1 MVSSTLS
8 LTYEP
13 NEWQTSDMFVSLPT
27 TDIRRLLFPNRCTF
41 QARLGQNSL
50 GDTTLYLP
58 AFRDERRLSKELV
71 GSIVTIDHGTMQQLL
86 LMA

>member
-13 NEWQTSDMFVSLPT
+13 NEWQTSDTFISLPT
-27 TDIRRLLFPNRCTF
+27 TDIDDFSFPTDTLSKL
-41 QARLGQNSL
+41 AWDKNSL

-71 GSIVTIDHGTMQQLL
+71 GSTVTTDHRTMQWLL
-86 LMA
+86 LMT